1 MCFSTSFISTP
12 SDIIVGDGSLL
23 PVTSTSSVNFPTA
36 QGFLRLNNVL
46 VSPQLIKN
54 LIPVRQFTTK
64 NNCSFEFDPYGF
76 YVKDLT
82 TQSVHYTT
90 TPYHRQTSDAKTFLS
105 MDDLTLK
112 ITHRQSDA
120 NSPFRD

>member
-1 MCFSTSFISTP
+1 MDTGAETHMTSNSGNLCVSQPPSFSTP
-12 SDIIVGDGSLL
+12 SNIIVSDGSLL

-82 TQSVHYTT
+82 TQSVI
-90 TPYHRQTSDAKTFLS
+90 AKYNSSGPLYPHLS
-105 MDDLTLK
+105 SVLGP
-112 ITHRQSDA
+112 
-120 NSPFRD
+120 SPS